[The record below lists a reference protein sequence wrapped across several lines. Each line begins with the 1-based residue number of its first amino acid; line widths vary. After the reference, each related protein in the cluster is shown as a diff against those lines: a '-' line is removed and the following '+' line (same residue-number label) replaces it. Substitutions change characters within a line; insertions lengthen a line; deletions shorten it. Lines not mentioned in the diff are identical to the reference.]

1 MTLPRVLITGQS
13 GQVGHAC
20 SLFVPEGVEAVFVG
34 RTECDLADADAIVKI
49 LREVQPSMVLH
60 NAAWTAVD
68 AAEEQEATALAING
82 TATAVMAEELARQG
96 GRMAFVSTDY
106 VFSGEG
112 AKPWLEQDPV
122 APLNAYGRTKLA
134 GEQALAAHLGDR
146 GHVVRTSWVY
156 GRRGNNFV
164 RTMLK
169 FMEQGRDLKVVA
181 DQLGAPTFADGIA
194 RALWAIAKPDAADL
208 PPILHYTDGG
218 ICSWYEFAVA
228 IREQG
233 IAQGLALEP
242 SSVAPCP
249 STEYPTPA
257 PRPSWSPLHFSDAWS
272 EVDISQR
279 LWSEVLAS
287 ALPLMMREDDKIGQ

>member
-1 MTLPRVLITGQS
+1 MTTPRVLVTGRD

-20 SLFVPEGVEAVFVG
+20 SLFVPEGMEAIFVG
-34 RTECDLADADAIVKI
+34 RSECDLADPKAIVKL
-49 LREVQPSMVLH
+49 LRDVQPAMVLH

-68 AAEEQEATALAING
+68 KAEEDEAAALAING

-106 VFSGEG
+106 VFSGKGET
-112 AKPWLEQDPV
+112 PWKERDPV

-134 GEQALAAHLGDR
+134 GEEAMAAHLGEA

-156 GRRGNNFV
+156 GRRGHNFV
-164 RTMLK
+164 RTMLHL
-169 FMEQGRDLKVVA
+169 MQQGRDLKVVS

-194 RALWAIAKPDAADL
+194 RALWALAGAETGQMPG
-208 PPILHYTDGG
+208 ILHYTDGG
-218 ICSWYEFAVA
+218 ICSWYDFAVA
-228 IREQG
+228 IRRLG
-233 IAQGLALEP
+233 IVQGLDLEA

-257 PRPSWSPLHFSDAWS
+257 ARPSWSPLHFSDAWS
-272 EVDISQR
+272 EVDIPQG
-279 LWSEVLAS
+279 LWDEVLAS
-287 ALPLMMREDDKIGQ
+287 ALPLLLAETIG

>member
-1 MTLPRVLITGQS
+1 MSTPTRILITGRD

-20 SLFVPEGVEAVFVG
+20 SLFVPEDVEAVFVG
-34 RTECDLADADAIVKI
+34 RAECDLADPDAILRV
-49 LREVQPSMVLH
+49 LREVQPTMVLH

-68 AAEEQEATALAING
+68 AAEEQEAAALAING

-96 GRMAFVSTDY
+96 ARMAFVSTDY

-112 AKPWLEQDPV
+112 TEPWLEQDAV

-169 FMEQGRDLKVVA
+169 FMQQGRDLKVVA

-194 RALWAIAKPDAADL
+194 QALWALAKPGAAEM

-218 ICSWYEFAVA
+218 ICSWYEFAVG
-228 IREQG
+228 IRDQG
-233 IAQGLALEP
+233 IAQGLALEE

-257 PRPSWSPLHFSDAWS
+257 ARPSWSPLRFSEAWS
-272 EVDISQR
+272 EVDISQGI
-279 LWSEVLAS
+279 WSEVLSS
-287 ALPLMMREDDKIGQ
+287 AMPLLLAETIE

>member
-1 MTLPRVLITGQS
+1 MTTSPRILITGRD

-20 SLFVPEGVEAVFVG
+20 SLFVPEGFEAVFVG
-34 RTECDLADADAIVKI
+34 RMECDLADASSIVKL
-49 LREVQPSMVLH
+49 LRDVRPAMVLH

-68 AAEEQEATALAING
+68 AAEEHEADALAING
-82 TATAVMAEELARQG
+82 TATAVMAEELAQQG

-112 AKPWLEQDPV
+112 TEPWLEQDAV

-134 GEQALAAHLGDR
+134 GEQALAAHLGNR

-194 RALWAIAKPDAADL
+194 QALWALATPKAAEM

-233 IAQGLALEP
+233 LAQGLDLEA

-257 PRPSWSPLHFSDAWS
+257 ARPSWSPLRFSEAWS

-279 LWSEVLAS
+279 LWGEVLNKAM
-287 ALPLMMREDDKIGQ
+287 PLMLAETIE